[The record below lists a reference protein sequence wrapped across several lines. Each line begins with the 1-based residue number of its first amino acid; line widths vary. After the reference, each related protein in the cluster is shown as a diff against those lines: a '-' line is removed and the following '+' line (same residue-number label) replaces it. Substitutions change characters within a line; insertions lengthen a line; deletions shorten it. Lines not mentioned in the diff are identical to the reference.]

1 MNELKQIIEILNN
14 IEYLSSNN
22 QGNDKDRISERLQIN
37 VLSIRALQYCDILNR
52 KIRRLKQR

>member
-22 QGNDKDRISERLQIN
+22 QGNNKDRISERLQIN